1 MRFVE
6 LGNTYKHTQISI
18 TSTWV
23 PPCDHFVQVKWRRCC
38 PWSGF
43 PSHNAGGNLGFT
55 CPRGLIE
62 CGKWESQIVTANK
75 DGHKFQTVPV
85 FGDGSKPWY
94 LVNPKIAGK
103 WMFIPLKMVLIGIDP
118 YPFYS
123 SKTVPHWYV
132 TGRHDHPTKSNSSG
146 GAEAFRDLPTR
157 KKARTLPA
165 GELSQSIYIYKYIY
179 IYIYIIY
186 IYIYDWQWHI
196 VHLRPRV
203 FWCVSCSGFLGVYS

>member
-43 PSHNAGGNLGFT
+43 PSRNAGGNLGFT
-55 CPRGLIE
+55 CPRRLIE

-85 FGDGSKPWY
+85 PIGTMYAIYGNIYHQYTPNVSIYTIHGSY
-94 LVNPKIAGK
+94 GV
-103 WMFIPLKMVLIGIDP
+103 
-118 YPFYS
+118 FYS

-132 TGRHDHPTKSNSSG
+132 TGRHNHPTKSNSSG
-146 GAEAFRDLPTR
+146 RAEAFRDLPTR

-165 GELSQSIYIYKYIY
+165 GELSQSIYI
-179 IYIYIIY
+179 
-186 IYIYDWQWHI
+186 
-196 VHLRPRV
+196 
-203 FWCVSCSGFLGVYS
+203 